1 MTSCH
6 NPPGETSG
14 YQVDA
19 ATLTHYQALRAA
31 AVAHALAASCRAHS
45 ALFARFGEQGRA
57 ACEEDLGYHLD
68 FLEATLESGD
78 LSPFLAYLG
87 WLSQVLGS
95 RGVPGDSLPASLD
108 DLAHFFAQASGL
120 NAAPIVAALHAGRQA
135 LAQGIAPPAYDQPCP
150 LPHRETEAFQS
161 ALLRG
166 NRRDASAIFEA
177 VTASSGSLTEAEV
190 HLIQPALYGVGR
202 EWQKNQVSVAQEHM
216 ATALSQTLMGQGLGR
231 ADLHPENGLRALFAC
246 PPGNHHTV
254 GLRMVADAFE
264 LKGWATQYLGAN
276 TPISALLAQAREMRP
291 HLIGLS
297 ASLPYQLRGLRQAVA
312 ALRQALSEDCP
323 VIAVGG
329 LVFNQFP
336 LLARSIGAELLGPD
350 ARIAEATAL
359 QLLKIRDSS
368 P

>member
-6 NPPGETSG
+6 NPPGEPSG
-14 YQVDA
+14 YQADA
-19 ATLTHYQALRAA
+19 ATLVCYRALRAA
-31 AVAHALAASCRAHS
+31 AIAHAFAASCRAQP
-45 ALFARFGEQGRA
+45 ALLARFGEQGRA

-108 DLAHFFAQASGL
+108 DLAQFFAQAPGL
-120 NAAPIVAALHAGRQA
+120 NAAPIVAALRAGRQA
-135 LAQGIAPPAYDQPCP
+135 LAEGIAPPAYDQPCP

-177 VTASSGSLTEAEV
+177 VTTSSGSLTEAEV

-202 EWQKNQVSVAQEHM
+202 KWQRNQVSVAQEHM

-231 ADLHPENGLRALFAC
+231 ADLYPENGLRALFAC

-264 LKGWATQYLGAN
+264 LAGWSTQYLGAN
-276 TPISALLAQAREMRP
+276 TPIPALLAQVREMQP
-291 HLIGLS
+291 HLLGLS
-297 ASLPYQLRGLRQAVA
+297 ASLPQQLRGLRQTIA
-312 ALRQALSEDCP
+312 ALRQTLGDDCP

-350 ARIAEATAL
+350 ARIAVTAAS
-359 QLLKIRDSS
+359 QLMNPSDSS